1 MAEKLYEVLLTLF
14 GDDPMTLDDARGWLQ
29 QGFKFHN
36 PSSSE
41 SAALPAAAAAAANIT
56 FGLSQKYGGP
66 CGVLAA
72 VQGFLLVKLIQEDE
86 VKKSFDSDHKSSGSS
101 SLPINPTEEQARNA
115 LVWALATILDRARTA
130 PSTGRAVD
138 FSKKKFILALST
150 LDMFPIAES
159 VIEVD
164 SFGEVERAILENIR
178 YFESDIGVLLF
189 VVSIMLTRGMEQ
201 VQADRDDN
209 SQPLVQKFGH
219 SSQDLVNL
227 CLCGKAV
234 SNVHDGDKYL
244 GDDPN
249 PDPSAF
255 ALKGIPS
262 EVPVGFLTSLEA
274 LRYSKVG
281 SYYKNPLN
289 PVWVIGSPSH
299 YTVMF
304 GLDKSICSMSDSE
317 KKEQKI
323 REVFNQLDPQEL
335 GFVPLERLSDLISKL
350 DLDVES
356 QMKLRNRLDPDGMG
370 IVIWTDFWSG
380 FQAVQSASKSPP
392 VVVQAPKEWSCP
404 ICTYTNNAARGR
416 CEICDSVRP
425 TTPAPTP
432 PPPAAVAPPQ
442 EPEKKLSNFVLWHY
456 NGISNSKVDFAR
468 CVKVLVSLS
477 DLDMS
482 KFNQGAVDE
491 PGLREVVQ
499 TRWSNALVDYGEAV
513 KPPKIT

>member
-1 MAEKLYEVLLTLF
+1 MAEKFYEVLLTLF
-14 GDDPMTLDDARGWLQ
+14 GDDPMTLDDAKGWMQ
-29 QGFKFHN
+29 QGFQFHQSGAGN
-36 PSSSE
+36 
-41 SAALPAAAAAAANIT
+41 PAASQALT
-56 FGLSQKYGGP
+56 FGLAQKYGGP

-72 VQGFLLVKLIQEDE
+72 VQGFLLVKLIGSIVSDE
-86 VKKSFDSDHKSSGSS
+86 SKKAAGDDHKSAPSVP
-101 SLPINPTEEQARNA
+101 LNPSPEEARAA

-130 PSTGRAVD
+130 PVTGNAHVD
-138 FSKKKFILALST
+138 YSKKKFVIVLGSLET
-150 LDMFPIAES
+150 FPIAEQ
-159 VIEVD
+159 VIELD
-164 SFGEVERAILENIR
+164 SFGEVENALMENIR

-189 VVSIMLTRGMEQ
+189 VVSVMLTRGIEQ
-201 VQADRDDN
+201 VQADRDDT

-234 SNVHDGDKYL
+234 SNLHDGDKYL

-262 EVPVGFLTSLEA
+262 EVPVGLLTSLEA

-281 SYYKNPLN
+281 SYYKNPIN

-299 YTVMF
+299 YTVLF
-304 GLDKSICSMSDSE
+304 GLDKSICAMSDSE

-323 REVFNQLDPQEL
+323 REIFNQLDPQEL
-335 GFVPLERLSDLISKL
+335 GFVPVERMSDLIAKL
-350 DLDVES
+350 DLDVDS

-370 IVIWTDFWSG
+370 IVVWTDFWSTL
-380 FQAVQSASKSPP
+380 QSILNAPKSPAPGPAATPNTEWNCP
-392 VVVQAPKEWSCP
+392 VCTFVNSPALQFCEMCNTKRPAAPVSPPKPAPVAAAAAPK
-404 ICTYTNNAARGR
+404 
-416 CEICDSVRP
+416 
-425 TTPAPTP
+425 
-432 PPPAAVAPPQ
+432 Q
-442 EPEKKLSNFVLWHY
+442 ELKNFVLYHY

-477 DLDMS
+477 DIDLS

-491 PGLREVVQ
+491 PGLREVIQ
-499 TRWSNALVDYGEAV
+499 TRWSHASVDYGDSI